1 MGTPGL
7 ISESSMRFQSPG
19 QVERPM
25 AMVTIRL
32 TAAQAAIW
40 PARKGS
46 DAAKA
51 KRRVAKAIDD
61 RACRGDPLN
70 MQAAVRMTFED
81 ASWLARYVDA
91 DAHIPTWIEI
101 V

>member
-1 MGTPGL
+1 M
-7 ISESSMRFQSPG
+7 
-19 QVERPM
+19 
-25 AMVTIRL
+25 
-32 TAAQAAIW
+32 
-40 PARKGS
+40 
-46 DAAKA
+46 